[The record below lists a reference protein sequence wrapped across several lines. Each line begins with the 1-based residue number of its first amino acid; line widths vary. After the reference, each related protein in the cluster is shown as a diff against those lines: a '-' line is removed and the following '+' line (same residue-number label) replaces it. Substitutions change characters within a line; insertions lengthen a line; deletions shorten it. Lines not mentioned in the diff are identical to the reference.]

1 MTLVFA
7 LVGLIGIT
15 LLLIGLLCSTSL
27 KTGRSDRWAVV
38 FFIGLILM
46 VLGWTGGLAIQDIEA
61 EAAQQE
67 YQYEYNYC
75 PHCGEQLK
83 GE

>member
-1 MTLVFA
+1 MLVFA
-7 LVGLIGIT
+7 LIGFVGIV
-15 LLLIGLLCSTSL
+15 LLLIGALCYFNLETKHSS
-27 KTGRSDRWAVV
+27 GWATV
-38 FFIGLILM
+38 FCIGLVLM
-46 VLGWTGGLAIQDIEA
+46 VLGLTGGLAIRDIEVNA
-61 EAAQQE
+61 IQQE

>member
-7 LVGLIGIT
+7 LLGLLGIT
-15 LLLIGLLCSTSL
+15 LLLIGIICSLNPGTKHS
-27 KTGRSDRWAVV
+27 GRWIAV
-38 FFIGLILM
+38 FFIGLVLM
-46 VLGWTGGLAIQDIEA
+46 VVGWTGGLAIRDIKEDA
-61 EAAQQE
+61 IRQE

-83 GE
+83 GD

>member
-7 LVGLIGIT
+7 LLALIGIA
-15 LLLIGLLCSTSL
+15 LLLIGILCGINPETKHSGGPVT
-27 KTGRSDRWAVV
+27 V
-38 FFIGLILM
+38 FIIGLIL
-46 VLGWTGGLAIQDIEA
+46 VVIGWTGGLAIRDIEEDA
-61 EAAQQE
+61 IRQE
-67 YQYEYNYC
+67 CQYEYNYC

>member
-7 LVGLIGIT
+7 LVGLIGII
-15 LLLIGLLCSTSL
+15 LLLIGILRSL
-27 KTGRSDRWAVV
+27 NSETKHPYGWVTV
-38 FFIGLILM
+38 FFIGLVCI
-46 VLGWTGGLAIQDIEA
+46 VIGWTGGLAIKDIEEDA
-61 EAAQQE
+61 IRQE
-67 YQYEYNYC
+67 YEYEYNYC